1 MNIELFIQQAEALH
15 KQLADLY
22 QTASVL
28 PWIPPDLLP
37 QAFKELYS
45 NSKMVQLAAEE
56 LYQQNE
62 ELLQTRNKLEAERL
76 HYYNLF
82 EFAPDAYFVTNSEGI
97 IQEVNLAAA
106 KLLNIPKQ
114 TLCSQS
120 MISFIRIEERES
132 FRSELNQLFQ
142 SDRDKELVL
151 RLQPDNGEA
160 FDGAFT
166 VAVVRNHH
174 GKPTSLRWLLRQI
187 NQHQQ
192 QGVGLIN
199 REKFISEDRPVY
211 TYTKGEDIPLNPL
224 VIFYICQG
232 LVKLNT
238 FCETGEEI
246 LVGLATPQMVFS
258 SSMTSLPIYQ
268 ATALSDV
275 ELVSI
280 HVTEVA
286 LNPIL
291 SHILSPK
298 INQRLKQT
306 ESLLVIFGKRR
317 VEDRLHH
324 LLQFL
329 KQEIGE
335 PVAEGT
341 RLNVRF
347 THEEIASACGTT
359 RVTITRLIGK
369 LQQQGLISFDAKKH
383 MILRECC

>member
-1 MNIELFIQQAEALH
+1 VNIELFIQRAEALH

-62 ELLQTRNKLEAERL
+62 ELLQTRTQLEAERL

-97 IQEVNLAAA
+97 IQEANLAAA
-106 KLLNIPKQ
+106 KLLNTTKQ
-114 TLCSQS
+114 TLFSQS
-120 MISFIRIEERES
+120 MINFIRIEERES
-132 FRSELNQLFQ
+132 FRSELTQLFQ
-142 SDRDKELVL
+142 SDRGKELVL
-151 RLQPDNGEA
+151 RLQPDDAEP
-160 FDGAFT
+160 FDAALT
-166 VAVVRNHH
+166 VAVVRNQH

-187 NQHQQ
+187 NQHHLNDL
-192 QGVGLIN
+192 GLIN
-199 REKFISEDRPVY
+199 REEYLSQDRPIY
-211 TYTKGEDIPLNPL
+211 TYTKGEYIPLNPL

-246 LVGLATPQMVFS
+246 LVGLATPQMVFG

-275 ELVSI
+275 KLVSI
-280 HVTEVA
+280 HLTEVA
-286 LNPIL
+286 VNPIL
-291 SHILSPK
+291 SNILSPK

-306 ESLLVIFGKRR
+306 ESLLVIFGTRK
-317 VEDRLHH
+317 VEDRLYH
-324 LLQFL
+324 LLQFF

-341 RLNVRF
+341 RLNLRF

-369 LQQQGLISFDAKKH
+369 LQQQGVISFDSKKH
-383 MILRECC
+383 MIVREC